1 MDRSTIKQYG
11 HIVREINDLKAEID
25 TLKKDPRNY
34 NNLIAVLDDQ
44 VDHLWR
50 LREDIE
56 ARLWRL
62 TSLERRIIRKKYF
75 EGKPYKDIAAELH
88 YSVDTVKKTA
98 GAALKKMED

>member
-11 HIVREINDLKAEID
+11 HIVKEINELKAEID
-25 TLKKDPRNY
+25 KLKKDPRNY

-44 VDHLWR
+44 TDHLCR

-62 TSLERRIIRKKYF
+62 TSMERRIIRKKYF
-75 EGKPYKDIAAELH
+75 EGKSYKQIAEEMK
-88 YSVDTVKKTA
+88 YSPETLKV
-98 GAALKKMED
+98 AARVALRKMED